1 MGALAALPA
10 ELVAELLPLLL
21 AYLRI
26 QAAVLVMPVFSERV
40 LSARVRVAL
49 AMALTPAAAAFGPP
63 LPDPAPDIFVIL
75 ALREML
81 VGLLIAMPVRIM
93 STALNVASSAIG
105 ATASLSQLIGTGTE
119 AAPHPIGN
127 LLHAAGLAL
136 LMAMG
141 LPMLLI
147 DLIAQSYAAFP
158 AGRLAIGGDQVAA
171 MIGLVMRAFLLAMA
185 LASPFILGG
194 LMYQLL
200 LGVVNKVMPQL
211 PVVFIGAP
219 AIIFVALVGLAILS
233 PGIIGIWADAVLGT
247 SLETGPAPDTG
258 PAP

>member
-1 MGALAALPA
+1 MAFLSALSPELGADVQALI
-10 ELVAELLPLLL
+10 L

-26 QAAVLVMPVFSERV
+26 QAAILVFPVFSESV
-40 LSARVRVAL
+40 LSVRVRISL
-49 AMALTPAAAAFGPP
+49 AMALTPAAIAFAMPDTAPPDAGPSLFVVLAA
-63 LPDPAPDIFVIL
+63 
-75 ALREML
+75 REML
-81 VGLLIAMPVRIM
+81 VGFLIAIPARIM
-93 STALNVASSAIG
+93 ASALHVATSAIA

-127 LLHAAGLAL
+127 LMHMAGLAL

-158 AGRLAIGGDQVAA
+158 AGNLAMDADQVRGFV
-171 MIGLVMRAFLLAMA
+171 GLVARSFVLALA

-194 LMYQLL
+194 LLYQLL
-200 LGVVNKVMPQL
+200 TGVVNKVMPSL

-219 AIIFVALVGLAILS
+219 AIILMALVGLAVLA
-233 PGIIGIWADAVLGT
+233 PGILELWADAVL
-247 SLETGPAPDTG
+247 APG
-258 PAP
+258 LRL

>member
-1 MGALAALPA
+1 MEFLSALPLDLGTDVQA
-10 ELVAELLPLLL
+10 LIL

-26 QAAVLVMPVFSERV
+26 QAAILVFPAFSEQF
-40 LSARVRVAL
+40 LSVRIRISL
-49 AMALTPAAAAFGPP
+49 AMALTPAAIAFG
-63 LPDPAPDIFVIL
+63 APDAGLAEAGPGLFAIL
-75 ALREML
+75 AAREML
-81 VGLLIAMPVRIM
+81 VGLLIAIPVRIM
-93 STALNVASSAIG
+93 ASALHVATSAIG

-127 LLHAAGLAL
+127 LMHMAGLAL

-158 AGRLAIGGDQVAA
+158 AGNLAMGGDQVRGFVGMVAQSF
-171 MIGLVMRAFLLAMA
+171 VLALA

-194 LMYQLL
+194 LLYQLL
-200 LGVVNKVMPQL
+200 TGVVNKVMPSL

-219 AIIFVALVGLAILS
+219 AIILMALTGLAILA
-233 PGIIGIWADAVLGT
+233 PAILDLWANAVL
-247 SLETGPAPDTG
+247 APG
-258 PAP
+258 LRP